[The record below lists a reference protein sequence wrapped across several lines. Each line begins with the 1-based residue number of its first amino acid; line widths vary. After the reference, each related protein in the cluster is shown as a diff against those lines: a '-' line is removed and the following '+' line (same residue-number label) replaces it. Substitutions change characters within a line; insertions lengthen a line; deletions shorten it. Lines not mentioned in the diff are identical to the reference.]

1 LIDEHDV
8 TQRSAPEPAETA
20 AQRSAGEAAETAAQR
35 SAREAAAAAAFVPP
49 VPVRKR
55 ERRRV
60 KATAVLAV
68 LVLTVLGLASYEF
81 VAKAGHTQR
90 AAAATHPGAQ
100 APLAPAGTSAA
111 AVTPATAGVTA
122 GASSA
127 SNAPAANAPA
137 SSAPAST
144 APASTA
150 SASTAPAS
158 TPPPRV
164 LSVASVAAFG
174 PDGTTDGNNPE
185 NVAQAV
191 ADDPGNP
198 WYTDWYASP
207 DFFDMAPGTGLLLD
221 LGRTVTV
228 TSVSVSLG
236 GAPGASLQLRAGSEP
251 TPAGLPAVAGVSGA
265 GGTVQLRRSA
275 PVHVRYVLIWFTRLP
290 PTPAGTYQA
299 SVYQVVVQGQP

>member
-8 TQRSAPEPAETA
+8 THRSAH
-20 AQRSAGEAAETAAQR
+20 EAAETAAQR
-35 SAREAAAAAAFVPP
+35 SAREAAAAAFMPP
-49 VPVRKR
+49 APVRKR

-81 VAKAGHTQR
+81 VAKARHTQR
-90 AAAATHPGAQ
+90 AAAAAHPRTPG
-100 APLAPAGTSAA
+100 PMIPAGTPTAAVSPAA
-111 AVTPATAGVTA
+111 AGTGAASPA
-122 GASSA
+122 SNRPA
-127 SNAPAANAPA
+127 SNAPASIAP
-137 SSAPAST
+137 T
-144 APASTA
+144 STA
-150 SASTAPAS
+150 SASIAPAGAAPAS
-158 TPPPRV
+158 TPPPRI

-174 PDGTTDGNNPE
+174 PGGTTDGNNPE

-191 ADDPGNP
+191 ADDPANP

-221 LGRTVTV
+221 MGRTVTV

-236 GAPGASLQLRAGSEP
+236 GAPGAGLQLRAGSEP
-251 TPAGLPAVAGVSGA
+251 TLAWLPVVAGLSGA
-265 GGTVQLRRSA
+265 GGTVQLRPSA
-275 PVHVRYVLIWFTRLP
+275 PVHVRYVLIWFTSLP

-299 SVYQVVVQGQP
+299 SVYQVVVHGQP